1 MSEEEPREEDPR
13 HKGHV
18 PRRRRITQR
27 AVIVLSVLAVVLTTA
42 FVIAYKKL
50 EGNINSVSIAEQLG
64 VTVLDEDQFTALL
77 EGGPSALPPS

>member
-13 HKGHV
+13 HKGDV

-64 VTVLDEDQFTALL
+64 DDRPKAWRSRVRSVR
-77 EGGPSALPPS
+77 